1 MDICG
6 QKPVG
11 RNRRLLH
18 SGKRKGRMV
27 PQADGDMMYD
37 TVGDEHLEDI
47 VGVQSTDTKAA
58 QCGVKDDAVCKTQT
72 LKVAADEKHL
82 PCAVLTPYQQ
92 HSRGLSV
99 LRMQMSMTEP
109 AKKRLWQS
117 IVKAKIENQAICL
130 QLTEHTAEADTLRT
144 MIDRVR
150 SGDSENVE
158 ATAAQLYFPALFGQG
173 FTRGE
178 ENGINAGLNYGY
190 AVLRGCIAR
199 HLTVYGFLPVLG
211 LHHRSTLNAF
221 NLADDLIEPFRPVVD
236 LLVSRS
242 IAAEDELTPP
252 QKRLLFNCLNL
263 DILSGRQH
271 HSVSYAVERLVQ
283 SLGRVMERPETKL
296 TLPALLESEQH
307 RYE

>member
-1 MDICG
+1 MWRWI
-6 QKPVG
+6 
-11 RNRRLLH
+11 
-18 SGKRKGRMV
+18 
-27 PQADGDMMYD
+27 
-37 TVGDEHLEDI
+37 
-47 VGVQSTDTKAA
+47 
-58 QCGVKDDAVCKTQT
+58 
-72 LKVAADEKHL
+72 
-82 PCAVLTPYQQ
+82 
-92 HSRGLSV
+92 
-99 LRMQMSMTEP
+99 
-109 AKKRLWQS
+109 
-117 IVKAKIENQAICL
+117 ICL

-173 FTRGE
+173 FIRGE

-190 AVLRGCIAR
+190 AILRGCIAR
-199 HLTVYGFLPVLG
+199 HLAVYGFLPTLG

-271 HSVSYAVERLVQ
+271 HSVAYAVERLVQ
-283 SLGRVMERPETKL
+283 SLGRAMERPETKL
-296 TLPALLESEQH
+296 TLPTLLESEQH

>member
-1 MDICG
+1 MAF
-6 QKPVG
+6 
-11 RNRRLLH
+11 RNIIVESPAAISLRREQLIVRTDSEH
-18 SGKRKGRMV
+18 SV
-27 PQADGDMMYD
+27 PI
-37 TVGDEHLEDI
+37 EDI
-47 VGVQSTDTKAA
+47 SALLLESRQTTITTAA
-58 QCGVKDDAVCKTQT
+58 LSRLGQCGCAVFIC
-72 LKVAADEKHL
+72 DEKHL

-92 HSRGLSV
+92 HSRGLPV
-99 LRMQMSMTEP
+99 VRMQIAMTEP

-130 QLTEHTAEADTLRT
+130 QLTEHTAEADTLRA

-158 ATAAQLYFPALFGQG
+158 ATAAQLYFPALFGQS

-178 ENGINAGLNYGY
+178 ENGVNAGLNYGY

-199 HLTVYGFLPVLG
+199 HLAVYGFLPSLG

-221 NLADDLIEPFRPVVD
+221 NLADDLIEPFRPVID
-236 LLVSRS
+236 LLMSRS

-263 DILSGRQH
+263 DILSGKQH

-283 SLGRVMERPETKL
+283 SLGRAMERPETKL
-296 TLPALLESEQH
+296 TLPTLLESEQH

>member
-1 MDICG
+1 MAF
-6 QKPVG
+6 
-11 RNRRLLH
+11 RNIIVESPAAISLRREQLIVRTDSEH
-18 SGKRKGRMV
+18 SV
-27 PQADGDMMYD
+27 PI
-37 TVGDEHLEDI
+37 EDI
-47 VGVQSTDTKAA
+47 SALLLESRQTTITTAA
-58 QCGVKDDAVCKTQT
+58 LSRLGQCGCAVFIC
-72 LKVAADEKHL
+72 DEKHL

-92 HSRGLSV
+92 HSRGLAV

-117 IVKAKIENQAICL
+117 IVKAKILNQAVCL
-130 QLTEHTAEADTLRT
+130 HLTGHASQAETLRA
-144 MIDRVR
+144 MAERVR

-158 ATAAQLYFPALFGQG
+158 ATAAQLYFPALFGQS

-178 ENGINAGLNYGY
+178 ENGVNAGLNYGY

-199 HLTVYGFLPVLG
+199 HLAVYSFLPSLG

-221 NLADDLIEPFRPVVD
+221 NLADDLIEPFRPVID
-236 LLVSRS
+236 LLMSRS

-263 DILSGRQH
+263 DILSGKQH

-283 SLGRVMERPETKL
+283 SLGRAMERPETKL
-296 TLPALLESEQH
+296 TLPTLLESEQH